1 MKDYDNILVFEQFIP
16 VGYIL
21 VYVMNWK
28 HPRDETA
35 AMAKQEE
42 SNSGTRWSVIAA
54 LMTAA

>member
-1 MKDYDNILVFEQFIP
+1 MKNHDNVLEFEHFIRGGNIA
-16 VGYIL
+16 VS
-21 VYVMNWK
+21 VMNWK

-54 LMTAA
+54 LVTAA